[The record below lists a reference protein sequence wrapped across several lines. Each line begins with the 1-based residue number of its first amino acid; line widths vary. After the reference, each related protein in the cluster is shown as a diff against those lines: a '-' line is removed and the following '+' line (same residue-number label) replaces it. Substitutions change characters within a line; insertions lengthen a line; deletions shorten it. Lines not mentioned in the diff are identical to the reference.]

1 MMDNHD
7 SSSEEDEQPRFI
19 RKSDRQTNLTCEKEV
34 SNNENREIRLRTLV
48 LEQVHSQNSTDLT
61 IERGDSD
68 VEIELLH
75 STEDNDLQVIII

>member
-1 MMDNHD
+1 MDNHD

-61 IERGDSD
+61 IERGNSD